1 MDCTFPQ
8 LMTLME
14 SMLSFH
20 ACYKYHPDPA
30 NEPTF
35 FPNVR
40 IMLGMLKKYVDR
52 GDGTKQWRISKFHKL
67 LHISRNA
74 THFRSPRN
82 YDAAKTEKG
91 LREWVKRPSVS
102 VARRGGD
109 NYNNRVAVRLAE
121 LTALQK
127 ASTNLLYADAVQPDN
142 DEFVATT

>member
-1 MDCTFPQ
+1 MMDEVEQRTEVQPPARYSMDCTFPQ

-40 IMLGMLKKYVDR
+40 SMLGMLKKYVDR
-52 GDGTKQWRISKFHKL
+52 GDGTKQWRISKFHEL
-67 LHISRNA
+67 LHISRDA
-74 THFRSPRN
+74 THFGSPRN

-109 NYNNRVAVRLAE
+109 NYR
-121 LTALQK
+121 
-127 ASTNLLYADAVQPDN
+127 
-142 DEFVATT
+142 